1 MIVLEVGYW
10 KMRLFVLTL
19 IATFFSAN
27 ADFSVKGIKNWFKDL
42 YNKGSVKVESGVE
55 NIKASTAGQQ
65 VSSFVDQSKDT
76 FQSYRKGV
84 LSQEFLDARKNLLDY
99 TKKLIKELDADIHSL
114 SQLEDGKFFDR
125 VAIYKDGKNYVEALE
140 KCLSEELD
148 NLSDA
153 RRMKESVD
161 MNMGEIIS
169 ILTDEL
175 IFSYI
180 DDLRQAY
187 NTFNTTFEQIENNLK
202 KKK

>member
-1 MIVLEVGYW
+1 MGYW
-10 KMRLFVLTL
+10 KMRLFILML
-19 IATFFSAN
+19 IATFFNVN
-27 ADFSVKGIKNWFKDL
+27 ADFNVKGIKNWFKDL
-42 YNKGSVKVESGVE
+42 YNKGSAKVESGVE
-55 NIKASTAGQQ
+55 SIKASNAGQQ

-84 LSQEFLDARKNLLDY
+84 LSPEFLDARKNLLDY

-125 VAIYKDGKNYVEALE
+125 VAIYKDGKNYVEALK

-153 RRMKESVD
+153 RKMKESVD

-187 NTFNTTFEQIENNLK
+187 NTFNATFEQIENNLK

>member
-1 MIVLEVGYW
+1 MSEVGYG
-10 KMRLFVLTL
+10 KMRLFVLML
-19 IATFFSAN
+19 IATFFNAN
-27 ADFSVKGIKNWFKDL
+27 ADFSVKSIKNWFKDL
-42 YNKGSVKVESGVE
+42 YNKGSAKVESGVE

-84 LSQEFLDARKNLLDY
+84 LSPEFLDARKNLLDY
-99 TKKLIKELDADIHSL
+99 TNKLIKELDADIHSL
-114 SQLEDGKFFDR
+114 SQLEDGKYFDR
-125 VAIYKDGKNYVEALE
+125 VAIYKEGKNYVEALK

-153 RRMKESVD
+153 RKMKESVD

>member
-1 MIVLEVGYW
+1 MSEVGYW
-10 KMRLFVLTL
+10 KMRLFILML
-19 IATFFSAN
+19 IATFFNVN
-27 ADFSVKGIKNWFKDL
+27 ADFNVKGIKNWFKDL
-42 YNKGSVKVESGVE
+42 YNKGSAKVESGVE
-55 NIKASTAGQQ
+55 SIKASNAGQQ

-84 LSQEFLDARKNLLDY
+84 LSPEFLDARKNLLDY

-125 VAIYKDGKNYVEALE
+125 VAIYKDGKNYVEALK

-153 RRMKESVD
+153 RKMKESVD

-187 NTFNTTFEQIENNLK
+187 NTFNATFEQIENNLK

>member
-1 MIVLEVGYW
+1 MMSEVGYG
-10 KMRLFVLTL
+10 KMRLFVLML
-19 IATFFSAN
+19 IATFFNAN
-27 ADFSVKGIKNWFKDL
+27 ADFSVKSIKNWFKDL
-42 YNKGSVKVESGVE
+42 YNKGSAKVESGVE

-84 LSQEFLDARKNLLDY
+84 LSPEFLDARKNLLDY
-99 TKKLIKELDADIHSL
+99 TNKLIKELDADIHSL
-114 SQLEDGKFFDR
+114 SQLEDGKYFDR
-125 VAIYKDGKNYVEALE
+125 VAIYKEGKNYVEALK

-153 RRMKESVD
+153 RKMKESVD